1 MPALTT
7 VFTAGQSK
15 DTVEPITGGPLNKD
29 DFNNYVSKN
38 ARNAE
43 DTRRF
48 ALDERALG
56 DDTRIQ
62 TVRVENIQQVM
73 RDILQTSDIKGT
85 ALAKPFEKES
95 DFSVQDRI
103 ESSQKVCRTRKPLRK
118 SIKNS
123 KRRREERDS
132 HLSVQQIQVRPE
144 PVEDDVP
151 ILEILDPKEQALVQE
166 LELRDQE
173 GSSA

>member
-1 MPALTT
+1 MPTLTT
-7 VFTAGQSK
+7 VLTAGQSK

-29 DFNNYVSKN
+29 DFNNYASPKTL
-38 ARNAE
+38 E
-43 DTRRF
+43 MLKDTRRF

-56 DDTRIQ
+56 DSEIQ

-103 ESSQKVCRTRKPLRK
+103 EQFSESMQDKKDLAEEYQELK
-118 SIKNS
+118 K
-123 KRRREERDS
+123 KREERDS
-132 HLSVQQIQVRPE
+132 HLSVTQQIWSTRTC
-144 PVEDDVP
+144 
-151 ILEILDPKEQALVQE
+151 
-166 LELRDQE
+166 RR
-173 GSSA
+173 